1 MPEER
6 DTRVLAD
13 YPFTGVAGEQANHL
27 QMMAS
32 ERVFRNLRMYI
43 VEKNNSEKVKS
54 SASR

>member
-1 MPEER
+1 MQEER

-32 ERVFRNLRMYI
+32 ARVFRNLRRYI
-43 VEKNNSEKVKS
+43 VDKNNPKKVKS
-54 SASR
+54 SALR